1 MYAIKMEDTKELITT
16 IRGTIYQ
23 NEKNADTLVF
33 LLPRVYDET
42 DMADCTVL
50 MRYVLPSGSG
60 RSEEIEMDP
69 IPYNDEYYRYRLK
82 AATRFT
88 KEFGTI
94 TLWLTVFSRDN
105 TVILE
110 TGEASV
116 PVLERKDIDDYMS
129 DKDKSKL
136 DLLDEKVDKL
146 QKEKADN
153 LTYDKENR
161 KLQLTADGERIG
173 NDVTIPDDDYSG
185 GSGDDEW
192 GDMEDEGGWGSMDN
206 PNAGG
211 TSDET
216 WEDM

>member
-69 IPYNDEYYRYRLK
+69 VPYSDEYYRYRLK
-82 AATRFT
+82 LTTKFT
-88 KEFGTI
+88 SEFGTVM
-94 TLWLTVFSRDN
+94 LWLTALSRDN
-105 TVILE
+105 LVVLE
-110 TGEASV
+110 SGEATV
-116 PVLERKDIDDYMS
+116 PVLQRKPIDDYLS
-129 DKDKSKL
+129 DKDKTHL
-136 DLLDEKVDKL
+136 ELLDQQVAELKK
-146 QKEKADN
+146 QKADN
-153 LTYDKENR
+153 LTYDPENR
-161 KLQLTADGERIG
+161 KLQLKADGEKIG
-173 NDVTIPDDDYSG
+173 TEVTVPADDYNCGGSGSG
-185 GSGDDEW
+185 GSWSDMDKPSKDDDSEV
-192 GDMEDEGGWGSMDN
+192 
-206 PNAGG
+206 
-211 TSDET
+211 